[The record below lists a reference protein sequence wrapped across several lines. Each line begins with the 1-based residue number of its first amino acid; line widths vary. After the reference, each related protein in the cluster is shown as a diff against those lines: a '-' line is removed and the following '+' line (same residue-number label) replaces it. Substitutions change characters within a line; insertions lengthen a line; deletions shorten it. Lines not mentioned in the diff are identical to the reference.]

1 MYAIAFILALLM
13 SVDYQR
19 SIRMDN
25 DLAFFIASVG
35 VLVLYLVLS
44 AMTEMGTKIPWKK

>member
-1 MYAIAFILALLM
+1 
-13 SVDYQR
+13 
-19 SIRMDN
+19 MDN
-25 DLAFFIASVG
+25 DIVLFLVSVG